1 MIAKRDIG
9 LYTITMKSSPGWLL
23 SPKGLPLK
31 IPFLNGKAKRQ
42 ERVVFSVPIDKRNN
56 SDNMI

>member
-1 MIAKRDIG
+1 
-9 LYTITMKSSPGWLL
+9 MKSSPGWLL